1 MNRAL
6 FAKVVGL
13 TLVFATLQG
22 GLAIAG
28 DAEAVAA
35 ADAAPSLAPTGRLR
49 AAINLGNGVLAQ
61 RDPASGK
68 LAGVSVVLAN
78 ELGARLG
85 VPVDLVTYLSAGMVF
100 DAVDRDEWDI
110 AFLAIEPE
118 RAEKV
123 RFSQPYVYID
133 GTYLV
138 RADSAFVDIADLDH
152 EGVTI
157 AVGRGAAY
165 DLFLTRNL
173 QRATLLRL
181 PTSAAAIAEF
191 KAGNADATG
200 GVRQALMDA
209 ARDDTQLRVLED
221 RFMQIGQGIAV
232 PNTRASAAAAY
243 VGLFVEEMQTTGRVR
258 AALDASGQQAAVV
271 PAPGP

>member
-1 MNRAL
+1 LVSR
-6 FAKVVGL
+6 VVGL
-13 TLVFATLQG
+13 ALVFSTLQSS
-22 GLAIAG
+22 LAVAG
-28 DAEAVAA
+28 EAEAVSAT
-35 ADAAPSLAPTGRLR
+35 DAAESLAPTGVLR

-61 RDPASGK
+61 RDSASGEV
-68 LAGVSVVLAN
+68 AGVSVVLAN

-85 VPVDLVTYLSAGMVF
+85 VPVELVTYLSAGMVF
-100 DAVDRDEWDI
+100 DAVDRGEWDI

-138 RADSAFVDIADLDH
+138 RTDSAFTGIADLDR
-152 EGVTI
+152 ENVTI

-181 PTSAAAIAEF
+181 PTSAAAIAAF
-191 KAGNADATG
+191 KDGDADAAG

-221 RFMQIGQGIAV
+221 RFMQIDQGIAV
-232 PNTRASAAAAY
+232 PNDRAPAGAAY
-243 VGLFVEEMQTTGRVR
+243 VELFVEEMKLAGRVR
-258 AALDASGQQAAVV
+258 AALDASGQQGAVV
-271 PAPGP
+271 PGPAR